1 MPFIK
6 INYYPDGFSAE
17 TDKQILKCK
26 WKVKRP
32 RKAKAILRKNK
43 IGELTLP
50 YFKNITKLQQ
60 SKQWHKDRC
69 VHQWNKTESLK
80 INPHIYYQFVFDKS
94 PKANEQ

>member
-32 RKAKAILRKNK
+32 RNAKAILRKNK

-50 YFKNITKLQQ
+50 DFKSSYKARITKRDTEV
-60 SKQWHKDRC
+60 SETEMGAR
-69 VHQWNKTESLK
+69 NK
-80 INPHIYYQFVFDKS
+80 PHVTV
-94 PKANEQ
+94 N